1 MQKISS
7 AGLTPTLF
15 VPLFAAAII
24 CVLVQALAWM
34 FPEVML
40 RPFAWGAAHLAA
52 AIFHCPIEMMS
63 DHWRLH
69 TEPIGQIVHE
79 GCSGY
84 TYFTLLCMLGTFLVW
99 SRSADSITRKLTTL
113 VGGLPIA
120 VGIAILVTTGRIFCS
135 FQVRIHTMGLIPDN
149 FQPATHLVTGLCIT
163 ISTLVL
169 FATVWC
175 MTWKHKSLITTS
187 R

>member
-1 MQKISS
+1 MQNFSS
-7 AGLTPTLF
+7 ADPEPDLF
-15 VPLFAAAII
+15 VPLIAAAII
-24 CVLVQALAWM
+24 CVLLQAVAWK

-40 RPFAWGAAHLAA
+40 KPFAWGAAHLAA
-52 AIFHCPIEMMS
+52 TIFQCPIEMMP

-99 SRSADSITRKLTTL
+99 SRSADSISRKLTTL
-113 VGGLPIA
+113 AAGLPIA

-135 FQVRIHTMGLIPDN
+135 FKVRIHTMGLIPYN

-169 FATVWC
+169 FATVWG
-175 MTWKHKSLITTS
+175 MTCKHKSLITTS

>member
-1 MQKISS
+1 MQKSS
-7 AGLTPTLF
+7 KSGQTPK
-15 VPLFAAAII
+15 LFAPLIAASLI
-24 CVLVQALAWM
+24 CVLVQAVAWI

-40 RPFAWGAAHLAA
+40 NPFAWGAAHLAA
-52 AIFHCPIEMMS
+52 AIFQCPIEMMP

-99 SRSADSITRKLTTL
+99 SRSSESIPRKLTTL
-113 VGGLPIA
+113 AGGLPIA
-120 VGIAILVTTGRIFCS
+120 VGITMLVTTGRIFCS
-135 FQVRIHTMGLIPDN
+135 FQVRVHTMGLIPDN
-149 FQPATHLVTGLCIT
+149 FQPAAHLVTGLCIT

-169 FATVWC
+169 LATTWC
-175 MTWKHKSLITTS
+175 MTWRHKSLITTS